1 MLFLVILLI
10 LASNS
15 FFKLTRYLYGKTTH
29 IFSNDSGRMYLR
41 ECFRLARMFDCQI
54 SDSMFEMRND
64 RAIMTKE
71 PWEGIKLP

>member
-1 MLFLVILLI
+1 M
-10 LASNS
+10 A
-15 FFKLTRYLYGKTTH
+15 KKTH

-41 ECFRLARMFDCQI
+41 ECFRLARMPDCQI